1 MLVCRVPLVA
11 DEVREGGGGGVTG
24 AHGLAAGYQQVIGPL
39 PLLPQRYHF
48 LLFYRVCVCVREGVR
63 ESVCDEVIPAHL
75 FFLACAAGPHVKPIR
90 GSAWCL

>member
-24 AHGLAAGYQQVIGPL
+24 AHGLAAGYQQVIRPL

-48 LLFYRVCVCVREGVR
+48 LLFYRARVCVCE
-63 ESVCDEVIPAHL
+63 
-75 FFLACAAGPHVKPIR
+75 R
-90 GSAWCL
+90 GSERECVR